1 VKLYRKKPPA
11 HLSSLASSQ
20 PLRCALKLAI
30 LAILYPSFSYAN
42 PDGAQ
47 IVSGQVGIDTS
58 TPGVTTITNSP
69 NAIINWQNFS
79 IGPNEL
85 TRFIQENGQSA
96 VLNRIIGQN
105 PSEILGQLTS
115 NGKVFL
121 INPNGIVFGAGSVID
136 TQGLVASSLNLS
148 DQDFLSGN
156 YHFMAGSKAGNITN
170 EGIIRAGKDGNIILI
185 APHIENNGIINSDG
199 GSITLAAGHELTITN
214 LDDPDIRF
222 QIQAPADS
230 VLNLGKLLTEGGA
243 INVFA
248 GTIAHSGEINADSV
262 QVDQQGHIQLVAQ
275 QDITL
280 TAGSKLSANNSQGDA
295 GTIRVDSQAGTTLV
309 QGSVEAQSA
318 TGKGGH
324 IEVLGERVGLLDQA
338 RIDASGENGG
348 GQILIGGDYQGK
360 NAAVHNA
367 KATYVGRNATIKADA
382 KAQGDGGKV
391 IVWSDNDTRIHGN
404 LSAQGGS
411 QGGNGGF
418 IETSGK
424 NVEIADTARISAVAP
439 KGTTGTWLIDP
450 LDFTI
455 SAGNDAQTSSGIGA
469 TTLSNLLGSANI
481 TIVTNAS
488 TAGNGDIF
496 VNSAVSWSANLLTLS
511 AHRNININADLN
523 GSGTAQLALKYGQ
536 GTASGNGS
544 SYSLNNGAQVN
555 LSAGSNFSTQAG
567 YNGAIKNYTVITN
580 LGEQAS
586 NSGTD
591 LQGMNG
597 GRTANYVLGSNID
610 ASATSTWNS
619 TEGFMPIGGASGAF
633 SGTFDGLGHT
643 ISNLTINRPTVN
655 NVGLFGSVDTGAT
668 IRNVGLVNADV
679 TGGSGVGGLVG
690 LNKGTVSNSYVGG
703 SVNGNQNVGG
713 LVGSNPSGT
722 IDNSHAT
729 ANVTGTANNV
739 GGLVGWNSGTVS
751 NSYATGIVSGLYY
764 IGGLVGYAWTG
775 SAIDNSYA
783 TGNVTGDNYTG
794 GLVGY
799 NKSGGNIDHSHA
811 TGTVTGNDY
820 VGGLVGSNY
829 GSIDHSYATGNT
841 SGSNYIGGLVG
852 DNADYIESNAAGG
865 TITNSYATGNVSGS
879 ANVGGLAGANSGSG
893 SISYSYATGNVSGE
907 YETGGLVGV
916 NDGAISYSYAT
927 GSVTGYNEAGGLA
940 GENYGTISYSYASGH
955 VACPDD
961 MSCGGGGGGLVG
973 GGSEGGEVFDSY
985 WDAETTGWSTSFG
998 SADSYGKTTAEMKTM
1013 ATFAGWDIANT
1024 GGSSAVWRI
1033 YEGDTGPLLRNFLT
1047 SLTITANSASKTY
1060 DGAAYS
1066 GGNGVTYSIANPVL
1080 SGKLV
1085 YGGTSQDA
1093 VNVGTYTIDPSGYFS
1108 NQQGYD
1114 ISYTSASLT
1123 ITPALLSLSITAD
1136 NATRVYGD
1144 VNPTFTGTIT
1154 AGGLAGGDTLS
1165 SIGLTFTTLAT
1176 SFSNVGNY
1184 AITPTITNRNY
1195 TFTGIDGQ
1203 LTITPRSLNVAAIAA
1218 SKTYGDSDPTLT
1230 YNATGFANGESSSV
1244 LTGALAR
1251 TAGETVSGGPYA
1263 INQGSLANSNYS
1275 INYTGANLTIKPLAS
1290 VAWVG
1295 GNGNWS
1301 TAGNWA
1307 NNILPTTG
1315 NVLAVTIPTGSTVTY
1330 DSAAGDTTLNS
1341 LTSLGHF
1348 QMTGGNLGIGGNFST
1363 DQYTQSGGNLGIGG
1377 SFSAAQYTQSGGSL
1391 SADSVNV
1398 TDSFTQT
1405 GGLLTANTIFI
1416 NAINTIAQDVL
1427 GTIKAADLT
1436 ANGGGDVSFAG
1447 SNLITGVLNIGAGGN
1462 IYSRTEG
1469 VSRIGSLSAPNGW
1482 IDVENVGGFILG
1494 SDTVNPGAT
1503 VANAA
1508 GNITIKAKS
1517 PLTVNG
1523 TVYSTGG
1530 SVSLTASNGD
1540 TLAINAPIS
1549 AANGVILKG
1558 GKLTGNNA
1566 GSYMQY
1572 FNTSTSNGNTLT
1584 NSIDDITA
1592 VVVGTRQQEQPLTGQ
1607 SSSNVNNTG
1616 GSANSDIEKEKKA
1629 KQCVK

>member
-1 VKLYRKKPPA
+1 VKLYRKKLPT
-11 HLSSLASSQ
+11 HLPSLAASQ
-20 PLRCALKLAI
+20 PLRCALNLAI
-30 LAILYPSFSYAN
+30 LAILYPAFSYAN

-47 IVSGQVGIDTS
+47 VVSGQVSIDTA

-79 IGPNEL
+79 IAQNEL

-121 INPNGIVFGAGSVID
+121 INPNGVVFGAGAVID

-156 YHFMAGSKAGNITN
+156 YHFMAGSSAGNITN

-185 APHIENNGIINSDG
+185 APHIENNGIIKSDG
-199 GSITLAAGHELTITN
+199 GSITLAAGQELTITN
-214 LDDPDIRF
+214 LDSPDIRF

-230 VLNLGKLLTEGGA
+230 VLNLGKLLSEGGA

-248 GTIAHSGEINADSV
+248 GTITHSGEINADSV

-280 TAGSKLSANNSQGDA
+280 TAGSKLSANNSRGDA
-295 GTIRVDSQAGTTLV
+295 GTIHIDSKNGATLA
-309 QGSVEAQSA
+309 QGSIEAQSA
-318 TGKGGH
+318 SGKGGH
-324 IEVLGERVGLLDQA
+324 IEVLGERVGVLDQA

-348 GQILIGGDYQGK
+348 GQVLIGGDYQGK

-367 KATYVGRNATIKADA
+367 KATYIDQNTTIKADA
-382 KAQGDGGKV
+382 KTTGDGGKI
-391 IVWSDNDTRIHGN
+391 IVWSDNDTRIHGS

-411 QGGNGGF
+411 QSGNGGF

-424 NVEIADTARISAVAP
+424 NVEIADTARVNAVAP
-439 KGTTGTWLIDP
+439 HGTTGTWLIDP

-455 SAGNDAQTSSGIGA
+455 SAGSDAQTSSGIGA

-481 TIVTNAS
+481 TIVTDSS

-511 AHRNININADLN
+511 AHRNIDINANLN
-523 GSGTAQLALKYGQ
+523 GSGAAQLALKYGQ
-536 GTASGNGS
+536 STAINSLGS
-544 SYSLNNGAQVN
+544 NYKLNNGAQIN
-555 LSAGSNFSTQAG
+555 LSAGSNFSTQSG
-567 YNGAIKNYTVITN
+567 YDGAIKNYTVIN
-580 LGEQAS
+580 SLGAQAS
-586 NSGTD
+586 TSGTD

-597 GRTANYVLGSNID
+597 GRTVNYVLGSNID

-643 ISNLTINRPTVN
+643 ISNLTINRPSTDY
-655 NVGLFGSVDTGAT
+655 VGLFGYVDTGAT
-668 IRNVGLVNADV
+668 IRNVGLVNASV
-679 TGGSGVGGLVG
+679 TGQNTVGGLVG
-690 LNKGTVSNSYVGG
+690 WNSGTVSNSYAGG
-703 SVNGNQNVGG
+703 SVDGNQNVGG
-713 LVGSNPSGT
+713 LVGSNPGGT
-722 IDNSHAT
+722 IDNSYAT
-729 ANVTGTANNV
+729 ADVTGSADNV

-764 IGGLVGYAWTG
+764 IGGLVGYGWTG
-775 SAIDNSYA
+775 SSIDNSYA
-783 TGNVTGDNYTG
+783 TGNVNGDNYTG

-799 NKSGGNIDHSHA
+799 NKSSGNIDHSYA
-811 TGTVTGNDY
+811 TGTVTGKDY
-820 VGGLVGSNY
+820 TGGLVGSNY
-829 GSIDHSYATGNT
+829 GSIDHSYATGDTN
-841 SGSNYIGGLVG
+841 GSNYTGGLVG
-852 DNADYIESNAAGG
+852 DNAKYIESNTGG

-879 ANVGGLAGANSGSG
+879 AYVGGLAGGNSGSIG
-893 SISYSYATGNVSGE
+893 YSYATGNVNGE

-916 NDGAISYSYAT
+916 NDGTISYSYAT

-940 GENYGTISYSYASGH
+940 GENYGTISYSYATGH

-961 MSCGGGGGGLVG
+961 LSCGGGGGGLVG

-1033 YEGDTGPLLRNFLT
+1033 YEGNTSPLLRNFLT
-1047 SLTITANSASKTY
+1047 SLTITANSASQTY
-1060 DGAAYS
+1060 NGSAYS
-1066 GGNGVTYSIANPVL
+1066 GGNGVTYSIANPAL
-1080 SGKLV
+1080 SGSLV
-1085 YGGTSQDA
+1085 YGGTSQGA
-1093 VNVGTYTIDPSGYFS
+1093 VNAGSYTIDPSGYFS
-1108 NQQGYD
+1108 SQQGYD

-1123 ITPALLSLSITAD
+1123 ITPALLSLSVTAD

-1144 VNPTFTGTIT
+1144 ANPTFTGTIS
-1154 AGGLAGGDTLS
+1154 AGGLASGDTLS

-1176 SFSNVGNY
+1176 SLSNVGSY
-1184 AITPTITNRNY
+1184 AITPTITNSNY

-1203 LTITPRSLNVAAIAA
+1203 LTITPHALNIAAIAA

-1230 YNATGFANGESSSV
+1230 YNATGFVNGESSSV

-1275 INYTGANLTIKPLAS
+1275 ISYTGATLTINPLDS

-1315 NVLAVTIPTGSTVTY
+1315 NVLAVTIPTGATVTY
-1330 DSAAGDTTLNS
+1330 DSVAGDTALDS
-1341 LTSLGHF
+1341 LSSLGHF
-1348 QMTGGNLGIGGNFST
+1348 QMTGGNLGIGGSFST

-1377 SFSAAQYTQSGGSL
+1377 NFSAAQYTQSGGSL
-1391 SADSVNV
+1391 SADGFNV
-1398 TDSFTQT
+1398 TNSFNQT
-1405 GGLLTANTIFI
+1405 GGVLTANTIII
-1416 NAINTIAQDVL
+1416 NAINTINQDVL
-1427 GTIKAADLT
+1427 ATIKTGNLT
-1436 ANGGGDVSFAG
+1436 ANSGGDVSLAG
-1447 SNLITGVLNIGAGGN
+1447 SNLISGVLDISAGGN

-1469 VSRIGSLSAPNGW
+1469 VSQISSLSAPNGW
-1482 IDVENVGGFILG
+1482 IDVENIGGFILG
-1494 SDTVNPGAT
+1494 SNTVNQGVT

-1508 GNITIKAKS
+1508 GNIMIKAKS

-1523 TVYSTGG
+1523 AVTSAGG

-1549 AANGVILKG
+1549 AAKGVTLTG
-1558 GKLTGNNA
+1558 GKLTGSNA
-1566 GSYMQY
+1566 GSYLQY
-1572 FNTSTSNGNTLT
+1572 FNTGTSSSGNTLT
-1584 NSIDDITA
+1584 DSISDIAA
-1592 VVVGTRQQEQPLTGQ
+1592 VIMGTSQQEQGQ
-1607 SSSNVNNTG
+1607 SSSNSNSTG
-1616 GSANSDIEKEKKA
+1616 GYGDSDIEKEKKA